1 MKLLVIFL
9 PVLLCVYMAVQSDL
23 DPYLIALAFTIYT
36 VIFLLLLFQD
46 RYSLK
51 RHLSQ
56 IANLFEALNN
66 GDYQVRSTI
75 NGNEQE
81 NYISKQINGLI
92 DKLAHQT
99 GALEEQRVLLCQV
112 IEHMNTV
119 LIAMNEHGEIILSN
133 YKAKQLLEFSKVDG
147 SDTKLLNILINANS
161 EEIITLSDDGIESE
175 FLLKREKFFRHG
187 KKHQL
192 IVLSEVGQLLS
203 HREATSWKRLMRIM
217 SHEINNSIMPIKNI
231 SHALKLMVTDSD
243 ENRKIS
249 QGIKVIE
256 ERSEY
261 LSRFIGNYCRL
272 AQLPDPCRQPVQLI
286 SLLASV
292 TPLFPQCHFIEE
304 VEQETTLLI
313 DPIQI
318 QQAFIN
324 ILKNADEA
332 MKGKDKNI
340 LIKCVEK
347 PRYYTI
353 DFIDSGTGINNPD
366 NLFIPFYSTKPDGT
380 GIGLMLSRQII
391 NNHEGHMAIFNRE
404 DQQGAVVRITLR
416 K

>member
-36 VIFLLLLFQD
+36 VIFLLLLFQE

-231 SHALKLMVTDSD
+231 SHALKLM
-243 ENRKIS
+243 
-249 QGIKVIE
+249 
-256 ERSEY
+256 
-261 LSRFIGNYCRL
+261 
-272 AQLPDPCRQPVQLI
+272 
-286 SLLASV
+286 
-292 TPLFPQCHFIEE
+292 
-304 VEQETTLLI
+304 
-313 DPIQI
+313 
-318 QQAFIN
+318 
-324 ILKNADEA
+324 
-332 MKGKDKNI
+332 
-340 LIKCVEK
+340 
-347 PRYYTI
+347 
-353 DFIDSGTGINNPD
+353 
-366 NLFIPFYSTKPDGT
+366 
-380 GIGLMLSRQII
+380 
-391 NNHEGHMAIFNRE
+391 
-404 DQQGAVVRITLR
+404 
-416 K
+416 